1 MSYELEKEEKISI
14 IDSHIRSLTYSKY
27 NTEISLL
34 LENQSNQPDSNTLQS
49 LNERVDELSN
59 KIQKLE
65 DTKAELNSQE

>member
-1 MSYELEKEEKISI
+1 MSYELEKEDKINI

-34 LENQSNQPDSNTLQS
+34 LENESIQPDSKTLQS
-49 LNERVDELSN
+49 LNEKINELSN

-65 DTKAELNSQE
+65 DTKIELNS